1 MSGTQLGPTLGDKV
15 ASTRWIQ
22 RVNAVGGMKP
32 SLAECSASNV
42 NTRRLVSSE
51 ADHYFYK
58 EGAG

>member
-1 MSGTQLGPTLGDKV
+1 MN
-15 ASTRWIQ
+15 AWTRGL
-22 RVNAVGGMKP
+22 VMKP